1 MAAKL
6 AGWQGRGAAF
16 LGIVWGKHIHIVRA
30 SLQLGPHWPLGDAS
44 CLPSPASG
52 SGGVGGEGTKLDPG
66 QAVGRRGTFQTDI
79 SMSPRLFPFR
89 RLGD

>member
-1 MAAKL
+1 MAARL

-52 SGGVGGEGTKLDPG
+52 GGGGGGAKLDPG
-66 QAVGRRGTFQTDI
+66 QAVGCQGTFQTDI
-79 SMSPRLFPFR
+79 SMSPWLFPFC
-89 RLGD
+89 RLGY